1 MEFLTL
7 GDLVNLL
14 NRNRSNL
21 REVRSLEIS
30 RVTSIIKNA
39 RLISVRNSISHPM
52 RGSSPGDETRLI
64 SYGRV
69 LPIEAPNMVW
79 TPLWDR
85 MDRVQEILANN
96 PSLDGLSSF
105 NFPDEQYEVK
115 NNLPNA
121 DYDFDTGGFIGRK
134 SEQGE
139 LTDLMKQHP
148 VVTILGVGGMGKT
161 ALALRVCNDIK
172 NDPSF
177 ELDSIVWVS
186 LKTQYLTSNGV
197 QDIADSVRDVEGLV
211 DELSP
216 LVATTDHSSRN
227 RLDGVYEQL
236 KEHSILLII
245 DNLETL
251 GNEIEIAELVE
262 VVSRRDSNSKIL
274 FTSRR
279 GIGESERRFDISGL
293 SPGDAGE
300 LMRTF
305 GENRG
310 YDSIERASN
319 MELQR
324 DCKRLYFNPLLIK
337 WFVQAVGRG
346 ASPKEILSHAS
357 KSNEQALS
365 FCFDNVYE
373 SLSEDG
379 KIVIAILLAA
389 DWGGPHS

>member
-1 MEFLTL
+1 ME
-7 GDLVNLL
+7 
-14 NRNRSNL
+14 
-21 REVRSLEIS
+21 
-30 RVTSIIKNA
+30 
-39 RLISVRNSISHPM
+39 
-52 RGSSPGDETRLI
+52 
-64 SYGRV
+64 
-69 LPIEAPNMVW
+69 W
-79 TPLWDR
+79 
-85 MDRVQEILANN
+85 
-96 PSLDGLSSF
+96 
-105 NFPDEQYEVK
+105 
-115 NNLPNA
+115 
-121 DYDFDTGGFIGRK
+121 
-134 SEQGE
+134 
-139 LTDLMKQHP
+139 
-148 VVTILGVGGMGKT
+148 GKT

-310 YDSIERASN
+310 YDSIERASKYGIA
-319 MELQR
+319 
-324 DCKRLYFNPLLIK
+324 KRL
-337 WFVQAVGRG
+337 
-346 ASPKEILSHAS
+346 
-357 KSNEQALS
+357 
-365 FCFDNVYE
+365 
-373 SLSEDG
+373 
-379 KIVIAILLAA
+379 
-389 DWGGPHS
+389 

>member
-1 MEFLTL
+1 MLSNFEWNRTLYRPTLTEKCNLDSDTFFNPKERDSRLRDFQEANGGNFLPKEKVTNSMLLEFLTL

-85 MDRVQEILANN
+85 WTACRKSWPIIPLLM
-96 PSLDGLSSF
+96 GFSSF

-148 VVTILGVGGMGKT
+148 VVTILGVGGMG
-161 ALALRVCNDIK
+161 
-172 NDPSF
+172 
-177 ELDSIVWVS
+177 
-186 LKTQYLTSNGV
+186 
-197 QDIADSVRDVEGLV
+197 
-211 DELSP
+211 
-216 LVATTDHSSRN
+216 
-227 RLDGVYEQL
+227 
-236 KEHSILLII
+236 
-245 DNLETL
+245 
-251 GNEIEIAELVE
+251 
-262 VVSRRDSNSKIL
+262 
-274 FTSRR
+274 
-279 GIGESERRFDISGL
+279 
-293 SPGDAGE
+293 
-300 LMRTF
+300 
-305 GENRG
+305 
-310 YDSIERASN
+310 
-319 MELQR
+319 
-324 DCKRLYFNPLLIK
+324 
-337 WFVQAVGRG
+337 
-346 ASPKEILSHAS
+346 
-357 KSNEQALS
+357 
-365 FCFDNVYE
+365 
-373 SLSEDG
+373 
-379 KIVIAILLAA
+379 
-389 DWGGPHS
+389 